1 METNAGAQLV
11 STGAEPEGNE
21 RRAHRRVRCRGSV
34 ELRRIPPAS
43 PESINGKI
51 INISEGGCFLET
63 ERPLEMG
70 TPLVMEIRFE
80 ALELRVIA
88 GVRSAETAPLSRA
101 GLEFVGISAEG
112 LEKLKA
118 LIEVLAILDSPP
130 IEPAAKR

>member
-1 METNAGAQLV
+1 M
-11 STGAEPEGNE
+11 
-21 RRAHRRVRCRGSV
+21 
-34 ELRRIPPAS
+34 
-43 PESINGKI
+43 
-51 INISEGGCFLET
+51 ET